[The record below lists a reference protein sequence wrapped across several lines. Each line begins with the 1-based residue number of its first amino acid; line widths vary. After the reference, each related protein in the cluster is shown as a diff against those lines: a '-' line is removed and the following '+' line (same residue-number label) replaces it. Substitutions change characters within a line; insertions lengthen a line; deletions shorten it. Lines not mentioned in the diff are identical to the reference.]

1 MLFVA
6 NTCTLDIAARQAL
19 QKKTI
24 GSHSNTMNHLNRKLG
39 LVENLF
45 EILHDLGGM
54 IDVNF
59 ARIEGSLTPD
69 ILRQALN
76 LVQKRHPMLQV
87 HLIEL
92 TDGLYFESEDTEE
105 IPLRVIDK
113 QYENQGIEIAEDELH
128 QKFSGGLAPL
138 CRVTFLHSSTSN
150 GISEIIATFHHA
162 ITDGLSCMC
171 FFDDLLSYCQQ
182 IAAGDRIAEV
192 VTMQLLPPLE
202 TLLASHLSRNNN
214 VEETQE
220 QSSQEI
226 QPPELI
232 IEGEALLSDR
242 RTRLLTRILSKEM
255 TMMLR
260 NRCRQEETT
269 VHGAL
274 CAAILFGAAK
284 ITFTGTPIHLSCGS
298 SVNLRKFCEP
308 KVKDG
313 YMGCLATF
321 MGSIPHV
328 LKENSTFW
336 NLARDCKSK
345 ISNNLNR
352 GVPINQLKS
361 QRLQQVNKSFILQ
374 LSARKMGRTDTVEIS
389 NIGKFN
395 FLDKY
400 GDFKLKE
407 LYFATGQHIIGSC
420 FCLGVVTFHQQLF
433 CRFTHV
439 VPLVSTQ
446 TAELFADSVMD
457 TMQKA
462 CTSPSL
468 TFQ

>member
-1 MLFVA
+1 
-6 NTCTLDIAARQAL
+6 
-19 QKKTI
+19 
-24 GSHSNTMNHLNRKLG
+24 MNHLTRKLG

-92 TDGLYFESEDTEE
+92 ADGLYFESEGTQE

-128 QKFSGGLAPL
+128 KKFSGGLAPL

-150 GISEIIATFHHA
+150 SVSEIIATFHHA
-162 ITDGLSCMC
+162 ITDGMSCMR

-192 VTMQLLPPLE
+192 ITMQLLPPLE

-226 QPPELI
+226 QPPKLI
-232 IEGEALLSDR
+232 IEDEAPASDR
-242 RTRLLTRILSKEM
+242 GTRLLTRILSPEM
-255 TMMLR
+255 TVRLKE
-260 NRCRQEETT
+260 RCKQEETT

-274 CAAILFGAAK
+274 CAAMLFGTANIAS
-284 ITFTGTPIHLSCGS
+284 IDTPIPLSCS
-298 SVNLRKFCEP
+298 SNVNLRKYCEP
-308 KVKDG
+308 EVKDD
-313 YMGCLATF
+313 YIGCLISGLEEIHTWKL
-321 MGSIPHV
+321 ST
-328 LKENSTFW
+328 TFW
-336 NLARDCKSK
+336 DLALECKAK
-345 ISNNLNR
+345 ITHSISR
-352 GVPINQLKS
+352 GVPISRINSDKM
-361 QRLQQVNKSFILQ
+361 RQVNKDLFVY
-374 LSARKMGRTDTVEIS
+374 LSEQQRGRTNTISIS
-389 NIGKFN
+389 NRGRFN
-395 FLDKY
+395 LVDKY
-400 GDFKLKE
+400 GDFTLKE
-407 LYFATGQHIIGSC
+407 LYFATGQHIVGAC
-420 FCLGVVTFHQQLF
+420 FWLGVVTFHEQLF
-433 CRFTHV
+433 CTFGYV
-439 VPLVSTQ
+439 VPLVSDK

-468 TFQ
+468 TFK

>member
-1 MLFVA
+1 
-6 NTCTLDIAARQAL
+6 
-19 QKKTI
+19 
-24 GSHSNTMNHLNRKLG
+24 MNSLNRKLG
-39 LVENLF
+39 LIENLF
-45 EILHDLGGM
+45 EILHDLGAM
-54 IDVNF
+54 IDVNV
-59 ARIEGSLTPD
+59 ARIEGPITPE
-69 ILRQALN
+69 ILQQALD

-87 HLIEL
+87 HIVESV
-92 TDGLYFESEDTEE
+92 DGFYFQSDSTYK

-150 GISEIIATFHHA
+150 GVSEIIATFHHA
-162 ITDGLSCMC
+162 ITDGISCMH
-171 FFDDLLSYCQQ
+171 FFDDLFSYCQQ

-226 QPPELI
+226 QPPKLI
-232 IEGEALLSDR
+232 IEDEAPASER

-274 CAAILFGAAK
+274 CAAILFGAVK
-284 ITFTGTPIHLSCGS
+284 IAFTGTPIHLSCGS

-308 KVKDG
+308 EVSNE
-313 YMGCLATF
+313 YMGCLASFT
-321 MGSIPHV
+321 GSIIHT
-328 LKENSTFW
+328 LKKKTIFW
-336 NLARDCKSK
+336 DLARECKSK
-345 ISNNLNR
+345 LSNYLERGISIKQLNSDEFKQ
-352 GVPINQLKS
+352 INKHL
-361 QRLQQVNKSFILQ
+361 ILQ
-374 LSARKMGRTDTVEIS
+374 LANHKMGRSNTVEIS
-389 NIGKFN
+389 NRGEFK

-400 GDFKLKE
+400 EYGNLKLKE

-462 CTSPSL
+462 CISPSL
-468 TFQ
+468 TFE